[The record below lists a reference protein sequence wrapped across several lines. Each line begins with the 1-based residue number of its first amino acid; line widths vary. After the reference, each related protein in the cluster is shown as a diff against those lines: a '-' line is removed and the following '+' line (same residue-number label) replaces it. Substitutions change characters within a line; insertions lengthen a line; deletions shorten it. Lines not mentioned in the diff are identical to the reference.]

1 MDHGNRGETALNAGN
16 YADAISHYN
25 KAIAASPEGATY
37 YLKRSIAHQRLLHYD
52 AALHDAENAVNLATK
67 RAKREMI
74 AQGQLRRGI
83 ALYYHEKYGDAAYC
97 IGLARELDEKEKS
110 AAMWEDKAKL
120 KLKDLAEDDVR
131 RAVSVV
137 KVPEFKAAEA
147 GVEEKAKH
155 ATTTPASAPG
165 STEDTDPLPPA
176 PTSSI
181 QTQTPLAKIRHDWYQ
196 NNTHVY
202 LNIMAKG
209 VPKDKATID
218 ISSHSVYINFPT
230 SAASSYDFTLDPLFA
245 PIDAS
250 ASTFRV
256 LSTKLEIVLQK
267 QAAGQKWGALEGSAT
282 ATSNEDNHDSTE
294 AKDPAR
300 VANLSSGPKPPAA
313 SLPSPYVFRPGSN
326 APKNWD
332 NIANTS
338 LKAARAADNKSNDK
352 DSKSSDSKTKPSS
365 AADFDDDDEDGD
377 DVNKFF
383 KHLFKNADP
392 DTRKAMVKSY
402 TESGGTALSTN
413 WEDVR
418 KKKVEISP
426 PEGLEA
432 KEWEY

>member
-1 MDHGNRGETALNAGN
+1 MDHGARGETALNTGK
-16 YADAISHYN
+16 YTDAVSHYT
-25 KAIAASPEGATY
+25 KAITASPEGATY
-37 YLKRSIAHQRLLHYD
+37 YLKRSIAFQRLARYD

-83 ALYYHEKYGDAAYC
+83 ALYFHERFGDASYC
-97 IGLARELDEKEKS
+97 LALARELDEKEKS

-131 RAVSVV
+131 REVTVV

-147 GVEEKAKH
+147 VANEKVKDA
-155 ATTTPASAPG
+155 ATTSVSASDSVTTAAPPSASTTP
-165 STEDTDPLPPA
+165 
-176 PTSSI
+176 PT
-181 QTQTPLAKIRHDWYQ
+181 QTQTPLSKIRHDWYQ
-196 NNTHVY
+196 TNTHVY

-209 VPKDKATID
+209 VSKDQASIE
-218 ISSHSVYINFPT
+218 ISSHSVSINFPT
-230 SAASSYDFTLDPLFA
+230 SAGSAYDFTLDPLFA

-250 ASTFRV
+250 ASKFRV
-256 LSTKLEIVLQK
+256 LSTKIEIVLLK
-267 QAAGQKWGALEGSAT
+267 QLMGQKWSALEGSAS
-282 ATSNEDNHDSTE
+282 ASGNNEDDGE
-294 AKDPAR
+294 AKINNSAR
-300 VANLSSGPKPPAA
+300 GDAPSSTPKPPAA
-313 SLPSPYVFRPGSN
+313 TLPSPYVSRPGSN

-332 NIANTS
+332 TIANTS
-338 LKAARAADNKSNDK
+338 LKAARAADTKPDAKSPT
-352 DSKSSDSKTKPSS
+352 DSKGKPSS
-365 AADFDDDDEDGD
+365 TADLDEDDEDGD

-413 WEDVR
+413 WEDVK